1 MEFCLGL
8 SPVARLIFVFINL
21 PYSENEIVKYFIKLD
36 QSNWK
41 LIFLLCKCLCFGG
54 LQHCTGFIYLLSFYD
69 VLLDSTIP
77 FHIIHIVIDK
87 WIFLVHQLQRRRRRK
102 KTTTQTMMK
111 SNCFK
116 FTHLFGIFEIE
127 WCVNYVIAYI
137 HWPTTNDNTA
147 NRPKIEKSQ
156 HEITY
161 SLYRINFKLYSVFC
175 SPANLL

>member
-21 PYSENEIVKYFIKLD
+21 RYSENEIVKYFIKLD

-41 LIFLLCKCLCFGG
+41 LIFFLCKCLCFGG

-102 KTTTQTMMK
+102 KKQHK
-111 SNCFK
+111 RWWN
-116 FTHLFGIFEIE
+116 L
-127 WCVNYVIAYI
+127 IA
-137 HWPTTNDNTA
+137 
-147 NRPKIEKSQ
+147 S
-156 HEITY
+156 
-161 SLYRINFKLYSVFC
+161 SLHIYSVYLKLNGVWIMWLHIFIGRQLMTTRPIVRK
-175 SPANLL
+175 SKNHSMR